1 MCHEI
6 GHAMTEWHG
15 GDMEYYGEMGAMNE
29 AYSDILG
36 EYLKRIYT
44 MHVGKVMKEVLDKE
58 YIHTLQRS

>member
-15 GDMEYYGEMGAMNE
+15 GDMEYYREMGAMNE

-36 EYLKRIYT
+36 ESLMGISVICT
-44 MHVGKVMKEVLDKE
+44 IVVE
-58 YIHTLQRS
+58 